1 MTSNMALQN
10 RSCNFFKAY
19 LPRTCLNCP
28 VLEEEIDIHTY
39 IHIGRF
45 DINRYRRREER
56 RARYLREVE
65 ASESYLMQG
74 NSLRELIEQSQ
85 SSGSG
90 SGLPLLV
97 SSAHFPTSLVVLGVG
112 VVV

>member
-1 MTSNMALQN
+1 M
-10 RSCNFFKAY
+10 
-19 LPRTCLNCP
+19 
-28 VLEEEIDIHTY
+28 LEKEVD
-39 IHIGRF
+39 IHIGHF
-45 DINRYRRREER
+45 GINRYRRREER

-97 SSAHFPTSLVVLGVG
+97 SSVHCPSPLVVLINLLRLGDDCIG
-112 VVV
+112 GCLSFT